1 MYDNKRKLLGILILA
16 ALLFSLFTVYIYAKP
31 KTSAK
36 AAALYEPETNEFL
49 YLKNADARL
58 PMASTTKI
66 MTALL
71 AIENLAADKII
82 EITEDSVG
90 VEGSSLYLKA
100 GELISAE
107 DLIYAC
113 LLQSANDAAT
123 ALAIEISGSIENFSA
138 LMNERA
144 KSLGLTN
151 TQFMNPH
158 GLDAEGHYTSAKDLA
173 VIAANAL
180 SNERFAEISSTYKW
194 QIETSNGIKTV
205 VNHNKLLKSFAGCI
219 GVKTGYTKK
228 SGRSLV
234 SAAERDGL
242 RLIAVTINA
251 PDDWRDHKTMLDY
264 GYSMIKKE
272 TLSDSG
278 QYKYTLPVICGDKE
292 SVTVS
297 NKEALYIIT
306 KKDGSPF
313 TVNVK
318 LPKYLIAPMSEGE
331 VVGEIEFIRD
341 GVTVGILPL
350 TLDETIKEREKKD
363 FIPFLDKA

>member
-1 MYDNKRKLLGILILA
+1 MYDNKRKLLGVLIIA
-16 ALLFSLFTVYIYAKP
+16 ALLFSFFTVYIYAKP

-49 YLKNADARL
+49 YLKNADQRL

-71 AIENLAADKII
+71 AVENLAPDKIV
-82 EITEDSVG
+82 EITEESVG

-113 LLQSANDAAT
+113 LLQSANDAAA
-123 ALAIEISGSIENFSA
+123 ALAIEISGSIDAFAS

-144 KSLGLTN
+144 LSLGLLNTN
-151 TQFMNPH
+151 FMNPH
-158 GLDAEGHYTSAKDLA
+158 GLDSDGHYTSARDLA
-173 VIAANAL
+173 LLAAKAL
-180 SNERFAEISSTYKW
+180 ENERFAEISSSYKR
-194 QIETSNGIKTV
+194 QIETSSGIKTV

-251 PDDWRDHKTMLDY
+251 PDDWRDHKMMLEY
-264 GYSMIKKE
+264 GYSLLEKE

-278 QYKYTLPVICGDKE
+278 EYKYTLPVICGEKE
-292 SVTVS
+292 TATVS
-297 NKEALYIIT
+297 NKEALYLIT
-306 KKDGSPF
+306 KKDGLPF

-318 LPKYLIAPMSEGE
+318 LPKYLIAPKIAGE

-341 GVTVGILPL
+341 GVIVGTLPL

-363 FIPFLDKA
+363 FIPFFDKS